1 MAEGWP
7 AAVLKAPGALSAHP
21 AALDVEAAG
30 IVRAPSASPLNIL
43 HVLRAPLGGLF
54 RHVVDLVQGQ
64 AARGHRVGL
73 IVDSTTGGARA
84 ETALAALSPHL
95 ALGVQRVAI
104 SRELGPSDIQ
114 ALRRVSGWIRQ
125 AAPDVLHGHGA
136 KGAALARLTLSAPQA
151 IRVYTPHGGSLVYR
165 PGTIAG
171 GFYRTLEWLLKW
183 RTDLFLFESSYI
195 AALFAPRSAIRPGSC
210 GWCITASARLSSPGS
225 CRARTR
231 PTLSA
236 SANCGR

>member
-7 AAVLKAPGALSAHP
+7 AAVLKAPRALSASNP
-21 AALDVEAAG
+21 AVLDVEAAG

-84 ETALAALSPHL
+84 EAALAGLAPHL
-95 ALGVQRVAI
+95 ALGVLRVAI
-104 SRELGPSDIQ
+104 GRELGPSDIQ
-114 ALRRVSGWIRQ
+114 ALRRASGWTRQ

-136 KGAALARLTLSAPQA
+136 KGAALARLN
-151 IRVYTPHGGSLVYR
+151 
-165 PGTIAG
+165 
-171 GFYRTLEWLLKW
+171 LE
-183 RTDLFLFESSYI
+183 R
-195 AALFAPRSAIRPGSC
+195 
-210 GWCITASARLSSPGS
+210 TASDPRLHATWRLSGLP
-225 CRARTR
+225 AR
-231 PTLSA
+231 
-236 SANCGR
+236 NDCGRVLSHARMAPEVAHGRFLV

>member
-1 MAEGWP
+1 MAERWP
-7 AAVLKAPGALSAHP
+7 AAVLLAPRALSASNP

-84 ETALAALSPHL
+84 ETALAALAPHL

-104 SRELGPSDIQ
+104 SVPRIFKRWAAFPAG
-114 ALRRVSGWIRQ
+114 SGRW
-125 AAPDVLHGHGA
+125 
-136 KGAALARLTLSAPQA
+136 
-151 IRVYTPHGGSLVYR
+151 
-165 PGTIAG
+165 
-171 GFYRTLEWLLKW
+171 
-183 RTDLFLFESSYI
+183 
-195 AALFAPRSAIRPGSC
+195 
-210 GWCITASARLSSPGS
+210 
-225 CRARTR
+225 R
-231 PTLSA
+231 PTCCTA
-236 SANCGR
+236 TAPKARRWRD

>member
-7 AAVLKAPGALSAHP
+7 AAVLKAPRALSAHP

-30 IVRAPSASPLNIL
+30 IVPAPSASPLNIL

-104 SRELGPSDIQ
+104 SRES
-114 ALRRVSGWIRQ
+114 ALRIFKRCTAFPAGSGRR
-125 AAPDVLHGHGA
+125 
-136 KGAALARLTLSAPQA
+136 RLTCCMATAPKA
-151 IRVYTPHGGSLVYR
+151 RR
-165 PGTIAG
+165 
-171 GFYRTLEWLLKW
+171 W
-183 RTDLFLFESSYI
+183 RD
-195 AALFAPRSAIRPGSC
+195 
-210 GWCITASARLSSPGS
+210 
-225 CRARTR
+225 
-231 PTLSA
+231 
-236 SANCGR
+236 